1 MARCRL
7 ISHALFSIL
16 RITMK
21 YTSITRS
28 FRGYNYQ
35 TDWQTSDEWRME
47 MKRQEQADNEIEWS
61 VLVFVHSG
69 MPVLQYQ
76 RGREIILLENR

>member
-1 MARCRL
+1 
-7 ISHALFSIL
+7 
-16 RITMK
+16 MK

-35 TDWQTSDEWRME
+35 TDWQTPDEWKEE
-47 MKRQEQADNEIEWS
+47 MKRQEAKDNEIEWS

-69 MPVLQYQ
+69 MPVLQYH
-76 RGREIILLENR
+76 RGAEIVALKCLD